1 MKAIDLHA
9 ELNALGIK
17 FEPIGFV
24 KAPAYPYGIYVDDA
38 EIRQPDTDVSM
49 RTVHHTVTIE
59 LYHPDLDAL
68 NSASLVI
75 EAWLNGYALDY
86 TRRPRF
92 VVDEDHYCLTYT
104 TQYTNKERTESI

>member
-38 EIRQPDTDVSM
+38 EIRQPDTDVGK
-49 RTVHHTVTIE
+49 RTVSHSVTIE
-59 LYHPDLDAL
+59 VYHPDLDTLKTA
-68 NSASLVI
+68 AKVVDD
-75 EAWLNGYALDY
+75 WLNGYALNY

-92 VVDEDHYCLTYT
+92 VVDENHYCLTYS
-104 TQYTNKERTESI
+104 TQYTNKERTESL